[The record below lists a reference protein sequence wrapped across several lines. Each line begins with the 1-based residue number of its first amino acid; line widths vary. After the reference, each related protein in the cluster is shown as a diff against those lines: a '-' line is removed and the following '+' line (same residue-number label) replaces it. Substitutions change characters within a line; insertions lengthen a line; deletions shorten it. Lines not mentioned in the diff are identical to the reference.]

1 MEETGRFEMLK
12 ADKMTA
18 VQFPEI
24 KDSFH
29 NLSIQKN
36 EKEKSMK

>member
-1 MEETGRFEMLK
+1 MLK
-12 ADKMTA
+12 AGKMTA

-29 NLSIQKN
+29 DLNKQKRIKKNN
-36 EKEKSMK
+36 EIVNMGN